1 MSAKM
6 HILLTVNLAWNIV
19 NFRSHLVEALRKD
32 GHRLTALVPADAT
45 MPQLQEM
52 GCEVVPLEM
61 DTKGL
66 SPRADLR
73 LVRDMR
79 RAFRSLR
86 PDAVLSFTI
95 KNNIYGALASRGLPL
110 TFIPNVTG
118 LGTAFLGSPLLSQ
131 ISKFLYRSA
140 FRSLPHVIFQN
151 DDDRKL
157 FETMRIVRSEQG
169 VLVPGS
175 GIDLD
180 SFAVAP
186 LPQLPANSKTFLM
199 ISRVLADKGVRE
211 YAEAARLL
219 KARYPDA
226 TFQLLGALDAAN
238 RTALSAEDVEEWV
251 SEGIIEYLGRTD
263 DVRSAIAAADCI
275 VLPSYREGTPRV
287 LLEGAAM
294 GRPMVTTDVPG
305 CRAVVL
311 SGKTGLLC
319 APRSGDDLARALEEM
334 ILMPR
339 EDFAAMGHAA
349 RRDMEDRFSVSRV
362 IDVYRDL
369 LDGVS
374 TTSLKAT
381 A

>member
-45 MPQLQEM
+45 MPQLEEM
-52 GCEVVPLEM
+52 GFEVVPLEM

-79 RAFRSLR
+79 RAFRDLR
-86 PDAVLSFTI
+86 PDVVLSFTI

-131 ISKFLYRSA
+131 VSKFLYQRA
-140 FRSLPHVIFQN
+140 FRPLPHVVFQN
-151 DDDRKL
+151 DDDRSL
-157 FETMRIVRSEQG
+157 FEKMRITQPEQG
-169 VLVPGS
+169 IVVPGS

-180 SFAVAP
+180 GFTVAP
-186 LPQLPANSKTFLM
+186 FPHSVKISRVFLM
-199 ISRVLADKGVRE
+199 IGRVLVDKGVRE

-219 KARYPDA
+219 KSRYPDA
-226 TFQLLGALDAAN
+226 TFQLLGALGAAN
-238 RTALSAEDVEEWV
+238 RTALPAEEVEGWV
-251 SEGIIEYLGRTD
+251 SEGIIEYLGRMD

-294 GRPMVTTDVPG
+294 GRPMVATDVPG

-311 SGKTGLLC
+311 PEKTGMLC
-319 APRSGDDLARALEEM
+319 AARSGTDLARALEDM
-334 ILMPR
+334 LLLSP
-339 EDFAAMGHAA
+339 EDFVTMGRAA
-349 RRDMEDRFSVSRV
+349 RRDMEDRFSVNRV

-369 LDGVS
+369 LDGIS